1 MKMSD
6 QKRDAWTWC
15 LHCERVSRTDDW
27 EANGFCCPQA
37 RCDGGPLDA
46 WTWGR
51 VREGNPNLPET
62 PEEGGYYS
70 QFSG

>member
-1 MKMSD
+1 MD
-6 QKRDAWTWC
+6 VVPALRAGEPNGR
-15 LHCERVSRTDDW
+15 LG
-27 EANGFCCPQA
+27 ANGFRCPQA

-70 QFSG
+70 HFSG